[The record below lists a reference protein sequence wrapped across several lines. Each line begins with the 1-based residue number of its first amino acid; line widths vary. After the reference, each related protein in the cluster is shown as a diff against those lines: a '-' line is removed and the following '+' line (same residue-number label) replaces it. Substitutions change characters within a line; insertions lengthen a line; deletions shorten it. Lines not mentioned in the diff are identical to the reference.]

1 MSSMCCPQC
10 GTGRWIKG
18 DKCCVCNSTVVDLTV
33 VAKELDLSVAKPFV
47 KWAGGKRQLVSKI
60 LTKISSPINT
70 YYEPFVGGGA
80 LFFALANRKLFTDA
94 VLNDVNKELIL
105 TYSVI
110 REPTQLSTLIELL
123 ATYPNT
129 KEFFLEVR
137 AKQPSKELLSDPD
150 LYYSQEGVEIAARF
164 IYLNKTGFNGLY
176 RVNKSGGFNVPFGK
190 AANPTICDALNLR
203 AVSKVLAKERVRCVD
218 FDLATAEAQAGDLV
232 YFDPPYIPRTE
243 TSNFTAYTAE
253 GFGLS
258 EHRRLAA
265 TFSRLAREGVRVLL
279 SNSDMPVIRELYSD
293 FQVDTVDAK
302 RSINSDGTK
311 RGLVTELLVSA
322 NL

>member
-1 MSSMCCPQC
+1 MSICCPQC
-10 GTGRWIKG
+10 GTGQWIK
-18 DKCCVCNSTVVDLTV
+18 DCCVCSSTAVDLTV
-33 VAKELDLSVAKPFV
+33 VAKELELSVAKPFV
-47 KWAGGKRQLVSKI
+47 KWAGGKRQLTSKI
-60 LTKISSPINT
+60 LTKISNPINT

-80 LFFALANRKLFTDA
+80 LFFALANRKLFTGA
-94 VLNDVNKELIL
+94 VLNDLNEELIL
-105 TYSVI
+105 AYNVI
-110 REPTQLSTLIELL
+110 REPTQLPTLIELL

-129 KEFFLEVR
+129 KEFFLEIR
-137 AKQPSKELLSDPD
+137 AKQPSKELLNDPN
-150 LYYSQEGVEIAARF
+150 LCYSQEGIEIAARF

-190 AANPTICDALNLR
+190 AANPTICDAINLR
-203 AVSKVLAKERVRCVD
+203 AVSKVLAGERIKCVD
-218 FDLATAEAQAGDLV
+218 FDIATAEAKVGDLI

-265 TFSRLAREGVRVLL
+265 TFSRLAMEGVSVIL
-279 SNSDMPVIRELYSD
+279 SNSDMPIIRELYSD
-293 FQVDTVDAK
+293 FQVDTVEAN